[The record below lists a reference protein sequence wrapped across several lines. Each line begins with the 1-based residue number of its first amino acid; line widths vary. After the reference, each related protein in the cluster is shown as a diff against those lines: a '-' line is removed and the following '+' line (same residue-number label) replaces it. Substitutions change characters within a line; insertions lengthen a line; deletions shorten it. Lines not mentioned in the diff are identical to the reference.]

1 MPEITNMPVA
11 MPQPVPA
18 GAPGPTPPPPGP
30 AGGPGLPPAPPPG
43 PAGGL
48 AGDPAGGLAP
58 VAMPEDEMP
67 FVLDTEAEAAIET
80 TLARIEASIKG
91 RVMTAQ
97 RSARVQ
103 PVLAVLAEIEARAD
117 RIMASIFGTK

>member
-1 MPEITNMPVA
+1 MSEITNMPA
-11 MPQPVPA
+11 GDPA
-18 GAPGPTPPPPGP
+18 GGPVPPPPGP
-30 AGGPGLPPAPPPG
+30 AGGSTPPLPPPG
-43 PAGGL
+43 PAGGSI
-48 AGDPAGGLAP
+48 GDPAGGPTMSEALH
-58 VAMPEDEMP
+58 DERP